1 MKEMGIK
8 RETDEILKKAK
19 EEAKKIEA
27 CKSKLRQSA
36 MGGVITNSL
45 VDKAKSLP
53 KTVSPS
59 KVNKTV
65 NPTRAEP

>member
-1 MKEMGIK
+1 MKETGIK

-53 KTVSPS
+53 KTVLPP
-59 KVNKTV
+59 KENKTS
-65 NPTRAEP
+65 NLRQTET